1 MANNINFTSAI
12 REQTA
17 SLLNEVNTLA
27 YQISP
32 QPSLE
37 NSIMQIEMAEARL
50 ERLSTFLIKNQDRVD
65 ELVKKELPRMFSK
78 IQKKISLTHK
88 VISFFCSNSEDLDP
102 RIQELMLKLERKDPF
117 ITQQKI
123 KKYLANLDLLLECG
137 SHAVQK
143 EVIQG
148 IQKSLTERS
157 ELLLHSEPHFN
168 LCELNHTALMQNHC
182 PGFLNQALMEGFV
195 GNADIKQLLL
205 ESSLT
210 LEETIEE
217 GQKRAVIRYFE
228 NMLGSLPSS
237 LSPDFVQNLIA
248 TAFLQVGI
256 DLQNGSIQTNSP
268 PLRYLDEEADYS
280 EEEGQPVFDVWN
292 EQLVRYEP
300 SNTINLP
307 RKMSLENVEQVL
319 LLINTT
325 KLKHNLSGLGILI
338 ELGGDRKLAMTI
350 HNEKCLTLFNPYGD
364 ENTQHCPYLATFGS
378 VSQAAQFV
386 HAQISGV
393 KKDSMLFTLCKKCE
407 LEEISGRNRAAQTEE
422 SVAAQ
427 PEEFMSPKEILES
440 LQKIITS
447 LSLKTDTGFF
457 SALETLSIISKKPCD
472 FLMTN
477 HQGKKILDEVY
488 FHLLSFQDK
497 QVQEKVLKDKAL
509 VSWGS
514 EAFESDATPNTQ
526 KLKAVQRIQ
535 IDLLLFLLQQCYQ
548 SPNPSGQDIVQVIA
562 TMEKLR
568 PQSGELPAGK
578 KNLAHFLFG
587 TLHSIYT
594 EARKKDKKL
603 VSPDDRCFEGDFGR
617 NAFTGKAKGSVSS
630 EHKLQAL
637 KEVIAVLKKT
647 WKV

>member
-1 MANNINFTSAI
+1 MTNRINLTSAI
-12 REQTA
+12 REQTFA
-17 SLLNEVNTLA
+17 LLNEVNTLA
-27 YQISP
+27 YQICP
-32 QPSLE
+32 QSSLE
-37 NSIMQIEMAEARL
+37 DSTVQIEMAEAKL
-50 ERLSTFLIKNQDRVD
+50 ERLNALLIKNQNTVD

-78 IQKKISLTHK
+78 IQKKISLTQK
-88 VISFFCSNSEDLDP
+88 VISFFCSNPEDLDP
-102 RIQELMLKLERKDPF
+102 RVQELMLKLEKKDPYL
-117 ITQQKI
+117 TQEKI
-123 KKYLANLDLLLECG
+123 KKYLTNLNLLLECG
-137 SHAVQK
+137 SNAVQK

-148 IQKSLTERS
+148 IQKSLTERRDQ
-157 ELLLHSEPHFN
+157 LLQVEPLFN
-168 LCELNHTALMQNHC
+168 FCELSHNVLMQNYC
-182 PGFLNQALMEGFV
+182 PGFLKQTLMEGFV
-195 GNADIKQLLL
+195 GDSDVKQLLL
-205 ESSLT
+205 DSSLT

-228 NMLGSLPSS
+228 TQLCSQASS
-237 LSPDFVQNLIA
+237 ISPDFAHNLIA
-248 TAFLQVGI
+248 TAYLQVGI
-256 DLQNGSIQTNSP
+256 DLQNGSIQTNPP

-280 EEEGQPVFDVWN
+280 EEEGQPVFDMWN

-338 ELGGDRKLAMTI
+338 ELGSGRKLAMTI

-364 ENTQHCPYLATFGS
+364 ENTEQRPYLVTFGS
-378 VSQAAQFV
+378 VSQAAHFV
-386 HAQISGV
+386 HAQISGI
-393 KKDSMLFTLCKKCE
+393 KKDSMLFTLCKRNE

-472 FLMTN
+472 FLVTK
-477 HQGKKILDEVY
+477 HLGKKILDEVY
-488 FHLLSFQDK
+488 FHLLSFQEK
-497 QVQEKVLKDKAL
+497 QVQEKVLKDEAL

-514 EAFESDATPNTQ
+514 EAFESDATSNTQ

-535 IDLLLFLLQQCYQ
+535 IDLLLFLLDQCYQ
-548 SPNPSGQDIVQVIA
+548 SPTPSDQDIVQVIA
-562 TMEKLR
+562 MMEKLR

-617 NAFTGKAKGSVSS
+617 NAFTGKAKGSVSR

-637 KEVIAVLKKT
+637 KEVIAALKKT